1 MRMFALSD
9 DMDTLTGLRLAGI
22 EGRLVSEKKELENAV
37 ETLMADPRIAVLLIS
52 EGAAA
57 LIPETVKALKLSS
70 KNPLLVLIPD
80 KSGKGRE
87 ADAIAKL
94 IREAIGIKI

>member
-1 MRMFALSD
+1 MFALSD
-9 DMDTLTGLRLAGI
+9 DKDTLTGLRLAGI
-22 EGRLVSEKKELENAV
+22 EGKLLTEKRELESAV
-37 ETLMADPRIAVLLIS
+37 ASLTSNPQIAVLLIS
-52 EGAAA
+52 EGTAA
-57 LIPETVKALKLSS
+57 LIPETVKMLKLSS

-80 KSGKGRE
+80 KSGVGRE